1 MPEFSGDGR
10 MLTHVTN
17 LFLFIGGL
25 GMFLYGMRIMA
36 DGMQKSAGSKMK
48 DFLGMLTKS
57 RFMAVGVGALI
68 TAIIQSS
75 GATTVMVVGFVSAGL
90 MTLNQ
95 AVGVIMGANIGTTIT
110 AWIVSL
116 SQLGDSMLLF
126 NPQFYAPLL
135 VGIGALIITF
145 SKSEKKHNTAEI
157 LIGVGLLFQGLK
169 FMSGSIGP
177 YTDAP
182 IFGQVFTLLGKN
194 PILGILSGALITAL
208 LQSSSVSVGI
218 LQTLAVNGLVTTNA
232 AIFITLGENIGSCV
246 TALLSALG
254 GSRTARRAASIHLSF
269 NVIGAVLFGV
279 IGTVVFMV
287 LPSLAQH
294 KITPVEISM
303 FHTGFKCIM
312 TVLLF
317 PFGDKLVDLS
327 GKLVPETEADRQA
340 EEKTGTGDAEETPV
354 VQLDPRILK
363 QPSIAVHVLSDQVSR
378 MGDLVLENVR
388 RAVDVCFSYDKAEIE
403 KVFETEKTINRMNRQ
418 LTEYLIQANTLSL
431 SDQQKLVVTDLFHS
445 LVDIERTGDHAE
457 NIAEQ
462 VQLLMERGLQFS
474 ETGRGDLKEITEAVI
489 QAFDFAIRA
498 RKEDSLQLARNVS
511 RLEDQVDLLRD
522 DQKERHIGRLS
533 NGECAPA
540 AGIVFIEIIDNLE
553 RISDHA
559 QNLADYVID
568 EKKDQLEGLPELR
581 TEA

>member
-1 MPEFSGDGR
+1 
-10 MLTHVTN
+10 MLVHLTN

-36 DGMQKSAGSKMK
+36 DGMQKSAGDKMK

-116 SQLGDSMLLF
+116 SQLGDSMVF
-126 NPQFYAPLL
+126 ANPQFYAPLM
-135 VGIGALIITF
+135 VGIGALILTF
-145 SKSEKKHNTAEI
+145 SKSEKKHNAAEI

-182 IFGQVFTLLGKN
+182 IFGKVFTMLGAN

-218 LQTLAVNGLVTTNA
+218 LQTLAANGLVGTSA
-232 AIFITLGENIGSCV
+232 AVFITLGENIGSCV
-246 TALLSALG
+246 TALLSAMG
-254 GSRTARRAASIHLSF
+254 GSRTAKRAATIHLSF
-269 NVIGAVLFGV
+269 NVIGALLFGV
-279 IGTVVFMV
+279 LGTVLFFAV
-287 LPSLAQH
+287 PAIANH
-294 KITPVEISM
+294 RITPVEISL
-303 FHTGFKCIM
+303 FHTGFKLIM

-327 GKLVPETEADRQA
+327 GVLVKETAEPAAAEAKAGEETE
-340 EEKTGTGDAEETPV
+340 PV
-354 VQLDPRILK
+354 VRLDPRILR
-363 QPSIAVHVLSDQVSR
+363 QPSIAVHVLTDEVGN
-378 MGDLVLENVR
+378 MGRLVLENVR
-388 RAVDVCFSYDKAEIE
+388 RACGVCLEYDEAEVE
-403 KVFETEKTINRMNRQ
+403 KVFETEKKINRMNQ
-418 LTEYLIQANTLSL
+418 ELTKYLIQANTLSL
-431 SDQQKLVVTDLFHS
+431 SEHQKLVIANLFHS
-445 LVDIERTGDHAE
+445 LVDIERSGDHAE
-457 NIAEQ
+457 NIVEQ
-462 VQLLMERGLQFS
+462 VKLLHDRGLFFS
-474 ETGRGDLKEITEAVI
+474 ETGKADLAEITDAVYEGFQMAVSARTNGSLEEA
-489 QAFDFAIRA
+489 RA
-498 RKEDSLQLARNVS
+498 VGRIEDK
-511 RLEDQVDLLRD
+511 VDLLRD
-522 DQKERHIGRLS
+522 DQKERHIDRLS
-533 NGECAPA
+533 RGECVPE
-540 AGIVFIEIIDNLE
+540 AGIVFIEIVDNLE

-559 QNLADYVID
+559 QNLADYLI
-568 EKKDQLEGLPELR
+568 EESGAENEGEPDAA
-581 TEA
+581 EAV